1 MAVPASEFSSTETK
15 HKTPQCTLDN
25 AASAK
30 AAPAITFDANDTG
43 GQITNNS
50 SQMPRDPLR
59 QSAGLP
65 ATRANNGSEWKWEVV
80 SVLTFV
86 ELNIYN
92 LKSPKQTGQTVDNLG
107 HAYKK
112 HAIPAS
118 SPTGTQQPNSQNN
131 VLRSVSPTQPTA
143 RGSTVT
149 G

>member
-43 GQITNNS
+43 GQITHDS

-59 QSAGLP
+59 QSAGLQT
-65 ATRANNGSEWKWEVV
+65 TRANNGSEWKWEVV

-92 LKSPKQTGQTVDNLG
+92 LKSPKQMGQTADHLG

-112 HAIPAS
+112 HAVPAS

-131 VLRSVSPTQPTA
+131 VLRCVPPTQPTA
-143 RGSTVT
+143 RGSITR
-149 G
+149 